1 MVGRK
6 FKINRYCVHLLKKDR
21 DDSGGRKIVF
31 IKQVF
36 VVNRLKHFET
46 KISETMLSE
55 LTISNKKKLFVF
67 AHRLTNNKNI
77 QSCRIIR
84 KDLSS
89 EAYFFW

>member
-6 FKINRYCVHLLKKDR
+6 FKINRYRVHLLKKDR

-31 IKQVF
+31 IKHVF

-46 KISETMLSE
+46 KISEIMLSE
-55 LTISNKKKLFVF
+55 LTISNKNFFVF
-67 AHRLTNNKNI
+67 AHRLTNNTNI
-77 QSCRIIR
+77 QSFRIIR

-89 EAYFFW
+89 EAYIFW